1 MGRLYPG
8 ERRNARKT
16 PQALQ
21 KMTKRIVKVTEHRM
35 ARRWKQNLAEN
46 RTDLEEAYMRMV
58 VPPEYVISAARLK
71 AL

>member
-1 MGRLYPG
+1 
-8 ERRNARKT
+8 
-16 PQALQ
+16 
-21 KMTKRIVKVTEHRM
+21 M

-58 VPPEYVISAARLK
+58 VPLEYVISAARLK